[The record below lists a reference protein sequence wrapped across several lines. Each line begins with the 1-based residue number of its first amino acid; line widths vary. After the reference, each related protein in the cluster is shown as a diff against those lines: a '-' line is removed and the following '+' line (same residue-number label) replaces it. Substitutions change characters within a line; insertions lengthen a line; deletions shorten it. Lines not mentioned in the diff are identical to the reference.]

1 MYRAGKA
8 RHPLFF
14 PDDQEVHE
22 MRYPDQLPCGC
33 YEGEECFEC
42 SPWGPSI
49 VPLPGAA
56 DQLREAQ
63 ARRAHLEAEADAQ
76 QAAA

>member
-1 MYRAGKA
+1 MI
-8 RHPLFF
+8 
-14 PDDQEVHE
+14 
-22 MRYPDQLPCGC
+22 YPDQLPCGC
-33 YEGEECFEC
+33 YEGDECFEC

-63 ARRAHLEAEADAQ
+63 SRAAHLEAEARVMAE
-76 QAAA
+76 AA